1 MHESENEILVDELAA
16 VAAVTGGSGRL
27 AGLMAKI
34 MRNNI
39 HEIDLV
45 VPMPY
50 EGAVERVVE
59 VQERTGRRLEPRT
72 AEPGAD
78 ERTFRFVTSGGTGG
92 MNPVVVTVLVARGG
106 EGDSSINLRAAAKEG
121 LIRQRAAERTATHLA
136 ALLVE

>member
-1 MHESENEILVDELAA
+1 MYESENEILVDELAA

-59 VQERTGRRLEPRT
+59 VQERTGRRLEPLTSTTT
-72 AEPGAD
+72 ASRRAIPFP
-78 ERTFRFVTSGGTGG
+78 T
-92 MNPVVVTVLVARGG
+92 TVHG
-106 EGDSSINLRAAAKEG
+106 
-121 LIRQRAAERTATHLA
+121 
-136 ALLVE
+136 